1 VSGEGTQAWAY
12 LGEAFVAAYDA
23 NVFPP
28 LGHVA
33 VEVDPWDDAKWAIG
47 AATLVLRATFVPGLD
62 EQSSDHFV
70 RARLERVATL

>member
-1 VSGEGTQAWAY
+1 MKARKPGRTSARRFG
-12 LGEAFVAAYDA
+12 AAYA
-23 NVFPP
+23 RTSSRRSATSP
-28 LGHVA
+28 

-70 RARLERVATL
+70 RARLERVASL

>member
-1 VSGEGTQAWAY
+1 MAVHGD
-12 LGEAFVAAYDA
+12 AFRAASPT

-28 LGHVA
+28 LGDVS
-33 VEVDPWDDAKWAIG
+33 VEVDPWDDAKWALG

-70 RARLERVATL
+70 RARLERVASL